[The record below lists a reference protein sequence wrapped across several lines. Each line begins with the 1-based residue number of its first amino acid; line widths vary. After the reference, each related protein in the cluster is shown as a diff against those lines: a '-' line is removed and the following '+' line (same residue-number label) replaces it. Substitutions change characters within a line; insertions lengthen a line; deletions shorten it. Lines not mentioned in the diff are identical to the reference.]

1 MFYTINNHLYKKN
14 NAFVGSAH
22 IDFTRHLNLV
32 QVVGGTI
39 SANKLTG
46 YAGDQVTLSLTKD
59 NEYWHT
65 NGYSLTGEGSIQG
78 NTFTFGE
85 GDAYIQGNFLTNAI
99 TARGVWRNEP
109 YGISVTSQTLTAR
122 QTEFREAQ
130 VVTAITG
137 NVPTGWS
144 AYYDDTTNFWQPH
157 YASGYRL
164 EIHPTINIKASGAR
178 NGCIESADVGLAWHN
193 DYEPFSTSSN
203 SGGNGTFDWNYN
215 NNFVYTA
222 DAIGG
227 AGPNLG
233 VSGHIYAR
241 GVTGRDFLGNIEY
254 FKAAT
259 WVPNGT
265 IGGYW
270 VATGFAPNS

>member
-22 IDFTRHLNLV
+22 IDYTRHLNLV

-39 SANKLTG
+39 YANKLTG

-85 GDAYIQGNFLTNAI
+85 GDAYIQGNFLTNAF
-99 TARGVWRNEP
+99 TARGAWRYEP
-109 YGISVTSQTLTAR
+109 YGISVTSQTLTAK
-122 QTEFREAQ
+122 QTDFREEQ
-130 VVTAITG
+130 IVTAITG

-144 AYYDDTTNFWQPH
+144 SYWDDTPGFWQPA
-157 YASGYRL
+157 YASAYRL
-164 EIHPTINIKASGAR
+164 EIYPTINIKASGAR

-193 DYEPFSTSSN
+193 EHVPFDTSSN
-203 SGGNGTFDWNYN
+203 SGGNGSFDWNFT

-222 DAIGG
+222 DCIRGS
-227 AGPNLG
+227 GPNLG
-233 VSGHIYAR
+233 ISGHLYAR
-241 GVTGRDFLGNIEY
+241 GITGRDFLGNIEY

-270 VATGFAPNS
+270 IATGFAPNS